1 MTFFLV
7 ALLALGLSLPFVSF
21 AQDMPPIG
29 TIDYYGIRRV
39 SKAEVE
45 RALQI
50 KTGAKVSKPLL
61 RAEKRLQALPGV
73 ASAKLN
79 FVCCDPTGKTIL
91 YVGIQETGARTLRF
105 RVAPKENVK
114 LPPEIVAAEQ
124 SFEDALMKA
133 VEAGDAGEDDSQGYT
148 LNHNPALRAVQER
161 FIGFAARD
169 VALLRNVLHTSS
181 NADQRA
187 LAAEVMG
194 YSEDHRAVV
203 PDLEYAMSDRDY
215 NVRNNAMRA
224 LAVIAGY
231 ANTHPSLGINIP
243 AHPFIKMLNS
253 LVWNDRDKAG
263 FALRQLTENRDP
275 AVLAELRKD
284 ALPALVEMAR
294 WKTPGHADMFCI
306 LLGRIAGLPE
316 KTISSDLA
324 SGQKE
329 EIIAAALR
337 TQHQKS
343 SQLSPRFG
351 PLAGVAPRRA
361 ARATPA
367 AIQAGG

>member
-1 MTFFLV
+1 MWCLV
-7 ALLALGLSLPFVSF
+7 ALLALGLFLLSLSF
-21 AQDMPPIG
+21 AQDMPRIG
-29 TIDYYGIRRV
+29 TIDYYGLRRA
-39 SKAEVE
+39 SKIEVE

-50 KTGAKVSKPLL
+50 KPGAKVPKSLL
-61 RAEKRLQALPGV
+61 LAEKRLEAVPGV
-73 ASAKLN
+73 AAAKLN

-91 YVGIQETGARTLRF
+91 YAGIQETDAPTLHF
-105 RVAPKENVK
+105 RAAPKRNVK
-114 LPPEIVAAEQ
+114 LPQEIVAAEQ
-124 SFEDALMKA
+124 SFDDALMKA

-148 LNHNPALRAVQER
+148 LNHNPALRAVEER

-169 VALLRNVLHTSS
+169 LALLRNVLRNSS

-187 LAAEVMG
+187 LATEIIG
-194 YSEDHRAVV
+194 YSQDHRAVV

-231 ANTHPSLGINIP
+231 ANAHPSLGINIP

-253 LVWNDRDKAG
+253 LIWNDRDKAG
-263 FALRQLTENRDP
+263 FALVPLTENRDP

-306 LLGRIAGLPE
+306 LLGRMAGLPE
-316 KTISSDLA
+316 KTISSDLE
-324 SGQKE
+324 SGKKE
-329 EIIAAALR
+329 KIIAAALQR
-337 TQHQKS
+337 QQQKS
-343 SQLSPRFG
+343 SQLSPRFE
-351 PLAGVAPRRA
+351 PLAGAALPRATRA
-361 ARATPA
+361 APVASPA
-367 AIQAGG
+367 GD